1 MFDILAITAPIYI
14 AIALGYGLTRWGFFQ
29 KADMRAFGTFVV
41 KVAMPALLFNALSQR
56 KVADILNGDYV
67 GAYALASLL
76 TIGISIFWAVR
87 ISKTSRSLSSCL
99 AMGMSCPNSG
109 FVGYPVML
117 LSLGPLASVAGVAL
131 ALNMMVE
138 NLLLI
143 PLLLAWAETGQG
155 QNRWQTILVQTL
167 KGMIYNPMIWGI
179 VFGFAFSWFEWQLTP
194 SLSRTV
200 NLFAQAAA
208 QGNVHAQFNLGV
220 CYERGDGIVK
230 NSKLAVEWYAKA
242 AAQDYHEAQNNLG
255 VCYMSGKGV
264 AEDYTVAAGWFAKGA
279 AQGHAQSQHNLG
291 MCYAYG
297 VGVAINLELAASW
310 RAAAKAA
317 AMQPHA
323 ARSSSHEVLLPIRVV
338 CKMPSPENS
347 VNH

>member
-14 AIALGYGLTRWGFFQ
+14 VIALGYGLTRWGFFQ

-87 ISKTSRSLSSCL
+87 ISKSSRSLSSCL

-167 KGMIYNPMIWGI
+167 KGMFYNPMIWGI
-179 VFGFAFSWFEWQLTP
+179 VLGFAFSWFEWQLTP

-200 NLFAQAAA
+200 NLFAQASGALSLFVIGGSLVGLSVQGMGTRVAQIAA
-208 QGNVHAQFNLGV
+208 GKLLLHPLMMLVVLLYIVPIHDPVLWTAALLTCAMPMFGIYPILTQKHGHDGLSAAALLMTTMASFVTLNLLLWQLQ
-220 CYERGDGIVK
+220 K
-230 NSKLAVEWYAKA
+230 NS
-242 AAQDYHEAQNNLG
+242 
-255 VCYMSGKGV
+255 
-264 AEDYTVAAGWFAKGA
+264 
-279 AQGHAQSQHNLG
+279 
-291 MCYAYG
+291 
-297 VGVAINLELAASW
+297 
-310 RAAAKAA
+310 
-317 AMQPHA
+317 
-323 ARSSSHEVLLPIRVV
+323 LL
-338 CKMPSPENS
+338 
-347 VNH
+347 

>member
-179 VFGFAFSWFEWQLTP
+179 VLGFAFSWFEWQLTP
-194 SLSRTV
+194 SLSRAV
-200 NLFAQAAA
+200 NLFAQASGALSLFVIGGSLVGLSVQGMGTRVAQIAA
-208 QGNVHAQFNLGV
+208 GKLLLHPLMMLVVLLYIVPIHDPVLWTAALLTCAMPMFGIYPILTQKHGH
-220 CYERGDGIVK
+220 DGL
-230 NSKLAVEWYAKA
+230 SA
-242 AAQDYHEAQNNLG
+242 AALLMTTMASFMTLNL
-255 VCYMSGKGV
+255 
-264 AEDYTVAAGWFAKGA
+264 
-279 AQGHAQSQHNLG
+279 
-291 MCYAYG
+291 
-297 VGVAINLELAASW
+297 
-310 RAAAKAA
+310 
-317 AMQPHA
+317 
-323 ARSSSHEVLLPIRVV
+323 LLWQLQ
-338 CKMPSPENS
+338 KNGLL
-347 VNH
+347 

>member
-14 AIALGYGLTRWGFFQ
+14 VIALGYGLTRWGFFQ

-87 ISKTSRSLSSCL
+87 ISKSSRSLSSCL

-167 KGMIYNPMIWGI
+167 KGMFYNPMIWGI
-179 VFGFAFSWFEWQLTP
+179 VLGFAFSWFEWQLTP

-200 NLFAQAAA
+200 NLFAQASGALSLFVIGGSLVGLSVQGMGTRVAQIAA
-208 QGNVHAQFNLGV
+208 GKLLLHPLMMLVVLLYIVPIHDPVLWTAALLTCAMPMFGIYPILTQKHGH
-220 CYERGDGIVK
+220 DGL
-230 NSKLAVEWYAKA
+230 SA
-242 AAQDYHEAQNNLG
+242 AALLMTTMASFVTLNL
-255 VCYMSGKGV
+255 
-264 AEDYTVAAGWFAKGA
+264 
-279 AQGHAQSQHNLG
+279 
-291 MCYAYG
+291 
-297 VGVAINLELAASW
+297 
-310 RAAAKAA
+310 
-317 AMQPHA
+317 
-323 ARSSSHEVLLPIRVV
+323 LLWQLQ
-338 CKMPSPENS
+338 KNGLL
-347 VNH
+347 

>member
-167 KGMIYNPMIWGI
+167 KGMFDNPMIWGI
-179 VFGFAFSWFEWQLTP
+179 VLGFAFSWFEWQLTP

-200 NLFAQAAA
+200 NLFAQASGALSLFVIGGSLVGLSVQGMGTRVAQIAA
-208 QGNVHAQFNLGV
+208 GKLLLHPLMMLVVLLFIVPIHDPVLWTAALLTCAMPMFGIYPILTQKHGH
-220 CYERGDGIVK
+220 DGL
-230 NSKLAVEWYAKA
+230 SA
-242 AAQDYHEAQNNLG
+242 AALLITTMASFVTLNL
-255 VCYMSGKGV
+255 
-264 AEDYTVAAGWFAKGA
+264 
-279 AQGHAQSQHNLG
+279 
-291 MCYAYG
+291 
-297 VGVAINLELAASW
+297 
-310 RAAAKAA
+310 
-317 AMQPHA
+317 
-323 ARSSSHEVLLPIRVV
+323 LLWQLQ
-338 CKMPSPENS
+338 KNGLL
-347 VNH
+347 

>member
-56 KVADILNGDYV
+56 KVADILNADYV

-155 QNRWQTILVQTL
+155 QNRWQTILFQTL
-167 KGMIYNPMIWGI
+167 KGMFYNPMIWGI
-179 VFGFAFSWFEWQLTP
+179 VLGFAFSWFEWQLTP

-200 NLFAQAAA
+200 NLFAQASGALSLFVIGGSLVGLSVQGMGTRVAQIAA
-208 QGNVHAQFNLGV
+208 GKLLLHPLMMLVVLLFIVPIHDPVLWTAALLTCAMPMFGIYPILTQKHGH
-220 CYERGDGIVK
+220 DGL
-230 NSKLAVEWYAKA
+230 SA
-242 AAQDYHEAQNNLG
+242 AALLITTMASFVTLNL
-255 VCYMSGKGV
+255 
-264 AEDYTVAAGWFAKGA
+264 
-279 AQGHAQSQHNLG
+279 
-291 MCYAYG
+291 
-297 VGVAINLELAASW
+297 
-310 RAAAKAA
+310 
-317 AMQPHA
+317 
-323 ARSSSHEVLLPIRVV
+323 LLWQLQ
-338 CKMPSPENS
+338 KNGLL
-347 VNH
+347 

>member
-29 KADMRAFGTFVV
+29 KVDMRAFGTFVV

-167 KGMIYNPMIWGI
+167 KGMFYNPMIWGI
-179 VFGFAFSWFEWQLTP
+179 VLGFAFSWFEWQLTP

-200 NLFAQAAA
+200 NLFAQASGALSLFVIGGSLVGLSVQGMGTRVAQIAA
-208 QGNVHAQFNLGV
+208 GKLLLHPLMMLVVLLFIVPIHDPVLWTAALLTCAMPMFGIYPILTQKHGH
-220 CYERGDGIVK
+220 DGL
-230 NSKLAVEWYAKA
+230 SA
-242 AAQDYHEAQNNLG
+242 AALLMTTMASFVTLNL
-255 VCYMSGKGV
+255 
-264 AEDYTVAAGWFAKGA
+264 
-279 AQGHAQSQHNLG
+279 
-291 MCYAYG
+291 
-297 VGVAINLELAASW
+297 
-310 RAAAKAA
+310 
-317 AMQPHA
+317 
-323 ARSSSHEVLLPIRVV
+323 LLW
-338 CKMPSPENS
+338 KLQKNGLL
-347 VNH
+347 

>member
-29 KADMRAFGTFVV
+29 KVDMRAFGTFVV

-167 KGMIYNPMIWGI
+167 KGMFYNPMIWGI
-179 VFGFAFSWFEWQLTP
+179 VLGFAFSWFEWQLTP

-200 NLFAQAAA
+200 NLFAQASGALSLFVIGGSLVGLSVQGMGTRVAQIAA
-208 QGNVHAQFNLGV
+208 GKLLLHPLMMLVVLLYILPIHDPVLWTAALLTCAMPMFGIYPILTQKHGH
-220 CYERGDGIVK
+220 DGL
-230 NSKLAVEWYAKA
+230 SA
-242 AAQDYHEAQNNLG
+242 AALLMTTIASFVTLNL
-255 VCYMSGKGV
+255 
-264 AEDYTVAAGWFAKGA
+264 
-279 AQGHAQSQHNLG
+279 
-291 MCYAYG
+291 
-297 VGVAINLELAASW
+297 
-310 RAAAKAA
+310 
-317 AMQPHA
+317 
-323 ARSSSHEVLLPIRVV
+323 LLWQLQ
-338 CKMPSPENS
+338 KNGLL
-347 VNH
+347 

>member
-29 KADMRAFGTFVV
+29 KVDMRAFGTFVV

-167 KGMIYNPMIWGI
+167 KGMFYNPMIWGI
-179 VFGFAFSWFEWQLTP
+179 VLGFAFSWFEWQLTP

-200 NLFAQAAA
+200 NLFAQASGALSLFVIGGSLVGLSVQGMGTRVAQIAA
-208 QGNVHAQFNLGV
+208 GKLLLHPLMMLVVLLFIVPIHDPVLWTAALLTCAMPMFGIYPILTQKHGH
-220 CYERGDGIVK
+220 DGL
-230 NSKLAVEWYAKA
+230 SA
-242 AAQDYHEAQNNLG
+242 AALLITTMASFVTLNL
-255 VCYMSGKGV
+255 
-264 AEDYTVAAGWFAKGA
+264 
-279 AQGHAQSQHNLG
+279 
-291 MCYAYG
+291 
-297 VGVAINLELAASW
+297 
-310 RAAAKAA
+310 
-317 AMQPHA
+317 
-323 ARSSSHEVLLPIRVV
+323 LLWQLQ
-338 CKMPSPENS
+338 KNGLL
-347 VNH
+347 

>member
-14 AIALGYGLTRWGFFQ
+14 VIALGYGLTRWGFFQ

-87 ISKTSRSLSSCL
+87 ISKSSRSLSSCL

-167 KGMIYNPMIWGI
+167 KGMFYNPMIWGI
-179 VFGFAFSWFEWQLTP
+179 VLGFAFSWFEWQLTP

-200 NLFAQAAA
+200 NLFAQASGALSLFVIGGSLVGLSVQGMGTRVAQIAA
-208 QGNVHAQFNLGV
+208 GKLLLHPLMMLVVLLYIVPIHDPVLWTAALLTCAMPMFGIYPILTQKHGH
-220 CYERGDGIVK
+220 DGL
-230 NSKLAVEWYAKA
+230 SA
-242 AAQDYHEAQNNLG
+242 AALLMTTMASFVTLNL
-255 VCYMSGKGV
+255 
-264 AEDYTVAAGWFAKGA
+264 
-279 AQGHAQSQHNLG
+279 
-291 MCYAYG
+291 
-297 VGVAINLELAASW
+297 
-310 RAAAKAA
+310 
-317 AMQPHA
+317 
-323 ARSSSHEVLLPIRVV
+323 LLW
-338 CKMPSPENS
+338 KLQKNGLL
-347 VNH
+347 